1 MLPILG
7 MNYSKIY
14 NERAK
19 IVRFFAPMNNPILKG
34 LSPSLQLLYFVVL
47 LFLFMFIG
55 SFVASLVGVYG
66 FGIPFDSLQLIIAN
80 PSIEYANAMM
90 WMNNTAQFFTF
101 LVPVVVFTAMFGKEK
116 TNGLMLRPVSLLMLL
131 ASAAFVLFSAGLID
145 FSSQLNKWLIPEG
158 SAIEAWAMPME
169 ESAQRFRAAMLN
181 STGIITTITAFFSM
195 AVGPA
200 IFEELAFRGVMQ
212 PLIAKSVRNI
222 HIAVWITAIA
232 FSVFHMQ
239 FYGFLPR
246 MIIGALLGYLV
257 MWTGSIW
264 PSILGHFANNAVA
277 LILYKVYG
285 SMESPEGA
293 VQSQWYAYAASL
305 LCTVAFIIWFM
316 RQSKWPQFSYWYLGK
331 NTDANVSR
339 EQH

>member
-66 FGIPFDSLQLIIAN
+66 FGIPLATLSTIVSA
-80 PSIEYANAMM
+80 PTVEHAHAMM
-90 WMNNTAQFFTF
+90 WMNNVAQIFTF
-101 LVPVVVFTAMFGKEK
+101 LLPVLVYTTMFGKVHTHGFMMK
-116 TNGLMLRPVSLLMLL
+116 P
-131 ASAAFVLFSAGLID
+131 ASALLILAAMALVLFSNGLID
-145 FSSQLNKWLIPEG
+145 ISSQINKWLIPAG
-158 SAIEAWAMPME
+158 SSVETWAKPME
-169 ESAQRFRAAMLN
+169 EAAARLTKAMLDA
-181 STGIITTITAFFSM
+181 SGTGTFILTLISIAVIPAFL
-195 AVGPA
+195 
-200 IFEELAFRGVMQ
+200 EELAFRGVMQ
-212 PLIAKSVRNI
+212 PLVAKSVGNMHVAI
-222 HIAVWITAIA
+222 WVTAIA

-316 RQSKWPQFSYWYLGK
+316 RHSKWPQFSYWYLGK
-331 NTDANVSR
+331 NTDGNVSR